1 MQRSRS
7 RGGRATR
14 SPIGIPADTLRQ
26 RPDIRAT
33 ERNLAAADRPDRR
46 RRGAALSGASAQ
58 RQYRH
63 FGSVA
68 RRAVQRD
75 HRRHLLGAE
84 PDPVRRGRLRSQL
97 RAQQA
102 ATEGALAGYRQSILA
117 ALEDVENA
125 LVALNAA
132 RARQAQFAIALE
144 AANNTAILART
155 QYRSGLTDFR
165 QLLESERSLL
175 SARDGMVSSRADEA
189 LALVQLYRALG
200 GGWMPARPRQW
211 KETMAEPTT
220 TQVSNEAELE
230 DFLGAPAAKPWYK
243 RPLYIVGAVV
253 AVLALLLL
261 SRCFVGESEG
271 GYATAEVRRG
281 QLSVT
286 VSATGNLQ
294 PTNQVEVGSE
304 QSGLVTEVYVDNN
317 DRVVAG
323 QPLARLD
330 TSRLQDTILQAQA
343 GLAAA
348 QAQVATAEATAAQ
361 ARAGLAR
368 QEEVF
373 RLSGGRV
380 PSETELDAARPRT
393 GALWRVC
400 ARLRRRSRR
409 PGRRSPPR
417 RPICPKRPSI
427 RR

>member
-1 MQRSRS
+1 
-7 RGGRATR
+7 
-14 SPIGIPADTLRQ
+14 
-26 RPDIRAT
+26 
-33 ERNLAAADRPDRR
+33 
-46 RRGAALSGASAQ
+46 
-58 RQYRH
+58 
-63 FGSVA
+63 
-68 RRAVQRD
+68 
-75 HRRHLLGAE
+75 
-84 PDPVRRGRLRSQL
+84 
-97 RAQQA
+97 
-102 ATEGALAGYRQSILA
+102 
-117 ALEDVENA
+117 
-125 LVALNAA
+125 
-132 RARQAQFAIALE
+132 
-144 AANNTAILART
+144 
-155 QYRSGLTDFR
+155 
-165 QLLESERSLL
+165 
-175 SARDGMVSSRADEA
+175 
-189 LALVQLYRALG
+189 
-200 GGWMPARPRQW
+200 
-211 KETMAEPTT
+211 MAETTT
-220 TQVSNEAELE
+220 TQVSNQAELE

-243 RPLYIVGAVV
+243 RPLYLVGAVV

-261 SRCFVGESEG
+261 SRCFVGEGEG

-380 PSETELDAARPRT
+380 PSETELDAARAENRRAQA
-393 GALWRVC
+393 GVRSAQASVAQ
-400 ARLRRRSRR
+400 ARAQVSSAQTNLS
-409 PGRRSPPR
+409 
-417 RPICPKRPSI
+417 KATL
-427 RR
+427 